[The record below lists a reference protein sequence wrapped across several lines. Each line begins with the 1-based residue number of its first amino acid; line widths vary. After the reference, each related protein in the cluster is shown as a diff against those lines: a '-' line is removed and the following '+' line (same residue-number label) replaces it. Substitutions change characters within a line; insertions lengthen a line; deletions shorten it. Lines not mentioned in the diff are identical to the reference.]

1 VRKVVLAAMMGGD
14 CRRSEGLL
22 LMSDVSLDVVDAGE
36 LVGMLDFISKWFAG
50 DREVLDRSLRR
61 FVGVE
66 GYDIESL
73 RGDLERFIFLLGGDG
88 EALFGPGSR

>member
-1 VRKVVLAAMMGGD
+1 MGGTVVA
-14 CRRSEGLL
+14 RKGYLF
-22 LMSDVSLDVVDAGE
+22 MPDVSLDAVDADE
-36 LVGMLDFISKWFAG
+36 LMGMLDFVSKWFAD

-88 EALFGPGSR
+88 EALFGPDSR

>member
-1 VRKVVLAAMMGGD
+1 MP
-14 CRRSEGLL
+14 
-22 LMSDVSLDVVDAGE
+22 DVSLDLVDADE
-36 LVGMLDFISKWFAG
+36 LMGMLDFISKWFAG

-73 RGDLERFIFLLGGDG
+73 RVDLERFMFLLGGDG